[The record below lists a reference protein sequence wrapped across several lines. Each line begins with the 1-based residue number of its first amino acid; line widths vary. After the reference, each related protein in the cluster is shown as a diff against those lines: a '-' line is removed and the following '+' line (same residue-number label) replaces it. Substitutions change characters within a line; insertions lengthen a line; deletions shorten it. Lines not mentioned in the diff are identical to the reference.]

1 VLALEGTAEYDFPGD
16 RKVWSHIVRIARASD
31 CY

>member
-1 VLALEGTAEYDFPGD
+1 VLALEGIAEYDFPGD
-16 RKVWSHIVRIARASD
+16 RKVRSHIVRIATASG